1 MEARDMVLSVLEER
15 FGPVDMEISDKIKA
29 VESRE
34 ILEILFRNAVKVKDT
49 EEFGNILGRVDIS

>member
-1 MEARDMVLSVLEER
+1 MVLSVLEER